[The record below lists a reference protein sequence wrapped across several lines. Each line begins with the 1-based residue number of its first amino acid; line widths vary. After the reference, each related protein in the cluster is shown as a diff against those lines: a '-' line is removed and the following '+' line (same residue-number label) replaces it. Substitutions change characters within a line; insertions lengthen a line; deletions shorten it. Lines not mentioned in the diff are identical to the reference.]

1 MNRINRDVVAAWRQV
16 TIAFLTT
23 ILIFPPTFVLAHAQ
37 EQKKPVRENRGIKV
51 PDSSPTTP
59 ESDQLASNRKP
70 EVVIQSSH
78 SKPVNTIAFSP
89 DGTWLASGANDD
101 TIKIWDTS
109 TGYVLRTLY
118 GHSSNVNAL
127 AVSPDGKLLAS
138 GSGDMIS
145 TREIPTFKQ
154 GGIVGGARDNT
165 VRIWEVQSGREIRTL
180 RGHVLPV
187 GGVAFSADG
196 RTLTSASGDA
206 VKVWDVAS
214 GNELRSQQTKYDKS
228 GMEKWDSIRYFSIF
242 GRDKRETQQAEWQ
255 KNLKLS
261 ASKITVSTEG
271 QLAAVGQPD
280 KGIWIY
286 DAASGRELREL
297 TFKALPE
304 TEHSSLAFSAGGRLV
319 AFAKTKIGRASCR
332 ERVE

>member
-1 MNRINRDVVAAWRQV
+1 MNRINHDAVVAWRHV
-16 TIAFLTT
+16 TLTLLIG
-23 ILIFPPTFVLAHAQ
+23 ILI
-37 EQKKPVRENRGIKV
+37 
-51 PDSSPTTP
+51 SSPLCILGHPQEKKRPVQEDRGLRGSGSSTTTP
-59 ESDQLASNRKP
+59 ESDQLASTRKP

-101 TIKIWDTS
+101 TIKIWDPS

-127 AVSPDGKLLAS
+127 AVSPDSKLLAS

-145 TREIPTFKQ
+145 TQEIPTFKR

-165 VRIWEVQSGREIRTL
+165 IRIWDVQRGREIRTL

-187 GGVAFSADG
+187 GGVAFSPDG
-196 RTLTSASGDA
+196 RTLTTASGDA

-214 GNELRSQQTKYDKS
+214 GNELRTQQTKYDKS
-228 GMEKWDSIRYFSIF
+228 GMEKWDSFRSFSIF

-261 ASKITVSTEG
+261 ASKINVSAGG
-271 QLAAVGQPD
+271 QLAAVVD
-280 KGIWIY
+280 
-286 DAASGRELREL
+286 SVHE
-297 TFKALPE
+297 F
-304 TEHSSLAFSAGGRLV
+304 
-319 AFAKTKIGRASCR
+319 
-332 ERVE
+332 